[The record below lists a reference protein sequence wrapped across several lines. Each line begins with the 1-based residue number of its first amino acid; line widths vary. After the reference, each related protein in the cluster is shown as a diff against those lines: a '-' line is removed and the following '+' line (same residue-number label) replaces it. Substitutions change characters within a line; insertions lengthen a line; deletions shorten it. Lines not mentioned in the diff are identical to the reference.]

1 MSNFKRQA
9 FVVENKEQAIALQEY
24 LFSQG
29 YSWRAGK
36 TLQYLDKRVFT
47 TWKDG
52 SLTWVE
58 EGPSGVTQMKVRF
71 ETSLKVVEVKEPISY
86 LYNDG
91 SVEIEQGTKLAVV
104 FRDGQKAEGVFG
116 KPIKGTSRNLYSMSH
131 QGYYADI
138 IAYAIL

>member
-29 YSWRAGK
+29 YSWRTGK
-36 TLQYLDKRVFT
+36 TLQFLDKRVFT

-52 SLTWVE
+52 DLTWSNEV
-58 EGPSGVTQMKVRF
+58 PSGVTQIKVKF
-71 ETSLKVVEVKEPISY
+71 EISLKVGEVEEHINY
-86 LYNDG
+86 LYNNG
-91 SVEIEQGTKLAVV
+91 SVFIEDGTRMAVI

-116 KPIKGTSRNLYSMSH
+116 KPIEGTSRNLYTMAH
-131 QGYYADI
+131 QGYYGDI